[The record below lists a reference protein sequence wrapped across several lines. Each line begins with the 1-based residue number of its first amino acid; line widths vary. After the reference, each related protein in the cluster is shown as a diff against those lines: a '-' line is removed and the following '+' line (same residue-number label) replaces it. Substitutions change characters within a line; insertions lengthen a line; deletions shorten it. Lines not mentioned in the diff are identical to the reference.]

1 MNQNTPAPGTLPSY
15 CKQDARL
22 SRLSWPADVL
32 EVSGAITK
40 TYDFKV
46 RVLMPLDRQTEVVLA
61 TRSDSYER
69 LALVRGL
76 AKNLSVQ
83 APRTPL
89 TVVSLHVSEQA
100 SKVFK
105 APGNEPGVVALL
117 SVSLS
122 YSAHR
127 VYQGA
132 ELRESLTAAI
142 KSDRYRQED
151 FRVEVRDNH

>member
-1 MNQNTPAPGTLPSY
+1 MNQQTPAGAALRNY
-15 CKQDARL
+15 CEQDTSLGRL
-22 SRLSWPADVL
+22 AWPADVP

-46 RVLMPLDRQTEVVLA
+46 RVLLPLDRQTQAVLA

-69 LALVRGL
+69 LDFVRSL

-83 APRTPL
+83 APRTPM
-89 TVVSLHVSEQA
+89 TVVGLHVSEQA

-105 APGNEPGVVALL
+105 APGDEPGVVVLF
-117 SVSLS
+117 SVRLS

-132 ELRESLTAAI
+132 ELRQSLTAFLDH
-142 KSDRYRQED
+142 DRYRQED
-151 FRVEVRDNH
+151 FRIEVRDNH